1 MHGLFPRSPAR
12 EESMAT
18 QDDLTP
24 AHGISDH
31 WVTFEGL
38 DVVPGRSG
46 ATVRFRVFRQEGDR
60 EHYLSTLSFQVDE
73 VGDGTDGLIARA
85 HDQLINALRQML
97 FGADFMRRR
106 YRPEPI
112 EPSPPESERPE
123 AEAETRAEE
132 PAPDSQA

>member
-1 MHGLFPRSPAR
+1 MHGQFPRSAVR

-31 WVTFEGL
+31 WVAFEGL
-38 DVVPGRSG
+38 HVVPGRSS

-60 EHYLSTLSFQVDE
+60 EHYLSTLSFPVE
-73 VGDGTDGLIARA
+73 EAGDGTDGLIARA

-106 YRPEPI
+106 YRPAPI
-112 EPSPPESERPE
+112 EPSLPKSEKPE
-123 AEAETRAEE
+123 AEAEAETETRAE
-132 PAPDSQA
+132 